1 MSRNLK
7 IAFIVL
13 AAAVAIGALSLS
25 GLFRR
30 IQRLAQ
36 SQFVEERARQEL
48 LSKPISTPTDVNV
61 KAKMFWA
68 AGAGNAA
75 GVAVASSVGGVAPTE
90 IDLPLSADPVQ
101 RCRQLIQAL
110 IANPPTL
117 DQRTLPA
124 DTTLLGFYI
133 LPDGTAIADFSDT
146 IASEMPSG
154 IMSEQ
159 IAVNSLAQTLV
170 ANVSGLRRL
179 KILIHGQEVDTLAGH
194 LDLTGFFDLMPAAV
208 PSSVSAAPVT
218 SPVAGAPP
226 PTSPAPSH

>member
-7 IAFIVL
+7 IAFVVL
-13 AAAVAIGALSLS
+13 AAAVVIGALSLS

-68 AGAGNAA
+68 AGEGNAA
-75 GVAVASSVGGVAPTE
+75 GAADASSAGGVAPTE

-110 IANPPTL
+110 IASPPTL
-117 DQRTLPA
+117 GQRTLPA

-154 IMSEQ
+154 ILSEQ

-194 LDLTGFFDLMPAAV
+194 LDLTGSFDLVPAAI
-208 PSSVSAAPVT
+208 PSSVSAAAVT
-218 SPVAGAPP
+218 SPAASVPP